1 MVKRT
6 KISPFT
12 PMMPKRVRKE
22 VQAQKGMSSVSIA
35 RRKVTT
41 SQSVGLQEAEKRVKD
56 LIKREKERP
65 RQKKLPERQK
75 RKKKMKRQ
83 KRKLRKHG
91 WQ

>member
-1 MVKRT
+1 
-6 KISPFT
+6 
-12 PMMPKRVRKE
+12 
-22 VQAQKGMSSVSIA
+22 MSSVSIA

-65 RQKKLPERQK
+65 RQKKLPEWQK

-83 KRKLRKHG
+83 KRKLRKHD